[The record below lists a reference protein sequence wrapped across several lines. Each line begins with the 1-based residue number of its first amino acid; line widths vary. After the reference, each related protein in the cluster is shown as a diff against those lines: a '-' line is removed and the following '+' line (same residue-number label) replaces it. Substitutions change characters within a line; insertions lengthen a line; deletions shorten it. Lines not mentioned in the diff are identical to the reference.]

1 MLLLF
6 DVVRV
11 FKLFLLNDFTPVQA
25 FAMDFMAL
33 VVLNFISATSS
44 NFNPTF
50 TVRRESIIIARGIF

>member
-11 FKLFLLNDFTPVQA
+11 FNDFTPVQA

-33 VVLNFISATSS
+33 VVLNFISAQSS
-44 NFNPTF
+44 NFDATF
-50 TVRRESIIIARGIF
+50 TVRRESIIIARGTL